1 MKLKRFRN
9 KFISMLLT
17 LAMLLTLFPTA
28 VFAEDTAAD
37 RPASAEFKI
46 MGLYALRD
54 NGRRV
59 SFFSYESRDNA
70 FLTKANMTYPDSWFK
85 LIYVIERS
93 QPVTLELY
101 EMKDEPAYMDEDIVS
116 MPYAPEDDADGHG
129 KLQSEEFLGRRL
141 GVLVGVPVQENIVP
155 LQEGDDIYTAEQ
167 VGYSPIDEDEWLN
180 IVYQTIRGKRQPKV
194 IEDFYAF
201 GFEGNRLVELD
212 DAAATVSLDELPA
225 PEHMAETDALI
236 PSENLDAP
244 NPEANLSADI
254 NDEAMDTEKS
264 PANETSEDGAS
275 EESLTTDTESATA
288 IDESFAPSANIPFSS
303 QNETYTLLR
312 VSRKTWVAGKVLY
325 LLGISAVYY
334 LVLFIAGALFISENA
349 FVANIW
355 SLPLT
360 VLVQNQAP
368 ELAWEYQVSFPYG
381 HLLTLTPAIACVL
394 SYLLSVCYV
403 FVMSLII
410 FWLNL
415 RISKVLSYLAAVLVH
430 VAGYILTIGFLTDS
444 YRKFSLLANSLL
456 MYHNINGSEVET
468 AYLALPQSFLVYAA
482 VAVMLFLLI
491 LHAIHSYDFRIT
503 VGTKQ

>member
-141 GVLVGVPVQENIVP
+141 GVLVGVPVQENIAP

-180 IVYQTIRGKRQPKV
+180 IVYQTIRGKRQPEV

-201 GFEGNRLVELD
+201 GFEGNRLAGLD

-225 PEHMAETDALI
+225 PEDMAETDALL
-236 PSENLDAP
+236 PSEN
-244 NPEANLSADI
+244 SRCS
-254 NDEAMDTEKS
+254 KS
-264 PANETSEDGAS
+264 GSK
-275 EESLTTDTESATA
+275 
-288 IDESFAPSANIPFSS
+288 FA
-303 QNETYTLLR
+303 R
-312 VSRKTWVAGKVLY
+312 
-325 LLGISAVYY
+325 
-334 LVLFIAGALFISENA
+334 
-349 FVANIW
+349 
-355 SLPLT
+355 
-360 VLVQNQAP
+360 
-368 ELAWEYQVSFPYG
+368 
-381 HLLTLTPAIACVL
+381 
-394 SYLLSVCYV
+394 
-403 FVMSLII
+403 
-410 FWLNL
+410 
-415 RISKVLSYLAAVLVH
+415 
-430 VAGYILTIGFLTDS
+430 
-444 YRKFSLLANSLL
+444 
-456 MYHNINGSEVET
+456 
-468 AYLALPQSFLVYAA
+468 
-482 VAVMLFLLI
+482 
-491 LHAIHSYDFRIT
+491 
-503 VGTKQ
+503 

>member
-201 GFEGNRLVELD
+201 GFECVQHGFQLD
-212 DAAATVSLDELPA
+212 WALHIGQKTVLPA
-225 PEHMAETDALI
+225 RGAFPPQQASRNRSRYPAHRFPFRGLHRCG
-236 PSENLDAP
+236 
-244 NPEANLSADI
+244 
-254 NDEAMDTEKS
+254 S
-264 PANETSEDGAS
+264 P
-275 EESLTTDTESATA
+275 
-288 IDESFAPSANIPFSS
+288 
-303 QNETYTLLR
+303 
-312 VSRKTWVAGKVLY
+312 
-325 LLGISAVYY
+325 
-334 LVLFIAGALFISENA
+334 
-349 FVANIW
+349 
-355 SLPLT
+355 
-360 VLVQNQAP
+360 
-368 ELAWEYQVSFPYG
+368 
-381 HLLTLTPAIACVL
+381 
-394 SYLLSVCYV
+394 
-403 FVMSLII
+403 
-410 FWLNL
+410 
-415 RISKVLSYLAAVLVH
+415 
-430 VAGYILTIGFLTDS
+430 
-444 YRKFSLLANSLL
+444 
-456 MYHNINGSEVET
+456 
-468 AYLALPQSFLVYAA
+468 
-482 VAVMLFLLI
+482 
-491 LHAIHSYDFRIT
+491 
-503 VGTKQ
+503 

>member
-141 GVLVGVPVQENIVP
+141 GVLVGVPVQENIAP

-167 VGYSPIDEDEWLN
+167 VSYSPD
-180 IVYQTIRGKRQPKV
+180 R
-194 IEDFYAF
+194 
-201 GFEGNRLVELD
+201 
-212 DAAATVSLDELPA
+212 
-225 PEHMAETDALI
+225 
-236 PSENLDAP
+236 
-244 NPEANLSADI
+244 
-254 NDEAMDTEKS
+254 KS
-264 PANETSEDGAS
+264 
-275 EESLTTDTESATA
+275 
-288 IDESFAPSANIPFSS
+288 
-303 QNETYTLLR
+303 
-312 VSRKTWVAGKVLY
+312 VV
-325 LLGISAVYY
+325 
-334 LVLFIAGALFISENA
+334 
-349 FVANIW
+349 
-355 SLPLT
+355 
-360 VLVQNQAP
+360 
-368 ELAWEYQVSFPYG
+368 
-381 HLLTLTPAIACVL
+381 
-394 SYLLSVCYV
+394 
-403 FVMSLII
+403 
-410 FWLNL
+410 
-415 RISKVLSYLAAVLVH
+415 
-430 VAGYILTIGFLTDS
+430 
-444 YRKFSLLANSLL
+444 
-456 MYHNINGSEVET
+456 
-468 AYLALPQSFLVYAA
+468 
-482 VAVMLFLLI
+482 
-491 LHAIHSYDFRIT
+491 
-503 VGTKQ
+503 